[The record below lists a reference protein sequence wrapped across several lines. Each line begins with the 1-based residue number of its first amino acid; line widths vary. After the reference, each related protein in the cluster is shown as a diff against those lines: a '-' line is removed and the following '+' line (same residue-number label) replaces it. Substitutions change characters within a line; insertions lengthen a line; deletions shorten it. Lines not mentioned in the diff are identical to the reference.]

1 VSDRRSRKGSRLNPS
16 TLRSR
21 HFIWQAMQRPCI
33 DGYKLCET
41 ARRRCPNG
49 VRKNL
54 RAEVEKTS
62 FAAIALPTIGTI
74 GVDAD
79 TVTDLPP
86 RYALAHVQDAT
97 RKFMAHDHAGS
108 IDTVCS
114 RMESDIADPGAE
126 VAISGNSYQMQ
137 YCNARLSRCRFAAAL
152 DTKINSASA
161 SSLLTMPTS
170 TARKAGRRAPTG
182 NFYCTG
188 R

>member
-1 VSDRRSRKGSRLNPS
+1 
-16 TLRSR
+16 
-21 HFIWQAMQRPCI
+21 MQRSCI
-33 DGYKLCET
+33 DGCKLCET

-54 RAEVEKTS
+54 RAELEKTS

-114 RMESDIADPGAE
+114 RME
-126 VAISGNSYQMQ
+126 VAATYPAVVNLQENLI
-137 YCNARLSRCRFAAAL
+137 RLRRRVRKIGFAQ
-152 DTKINSASA
+152 
-161 SSLLTMPTS
+161 
-170 TARKAGRRAPTG
+170 RKTTRQRLWS
-182 NFYCTG
+182 
-188 R
+188 